1 MTEMRTPDS
10 GIATSFSDG
19 RAPGEVSP
27 ERFIALKRA
36 AMAGVTAFI
45 AVNIWTGAP
54 LLALWVGSQF
64 VGHGTLSMAAVGI
77 VVGVLATLVFT
88 MALVL
93 TWLNAI
99 YGVLTG
105 RPTAERRSP
114 WLRSMRGEA
123 DVEISHRVGTT
134 ALERIVVINVY
145 LAVIALLVWYVFFA
159 GAPSPLL

>member
-77 VVGVLATLVFT
+77 VVVVLAVLVFT
-88 MALVL
+88 MALLL
-93 TWLNAI
+93 TWLNTI
-99 YGVLTG
+99 YGELIG
-105 RPTAERRSP
+105 RSPGERQAP
-114 WLRSMRGEA
+114 WLRSMRAEA
-123 DVEISHRVGTT
+123 DAEISHRVGVT
-134 ALERIVVINVY
+134 ALERIVI
-145 LAVIALLVWYVFFA
+145 L
-159 GAPSPLL
+159 